1 MSLRHRQLAATL
13 LLLSAA
19 GGMCCA
25 LNCDAQ
31 ESDSRN
37 ELLSDLPMTVPDNV
51 VREPKPAQN
60 LGEKNVKPG
69 QVRVPVRGADAEP
82 TADQRAAQISTLL
95 QKATAQLSASELSL
109 ELKQVQQQILHQM
122 DEWLSA
128 EQGGTAAAS
137 GKSAE
142 EGNTSSD
149 AGEGTNSTSNG
160 KRTGDNT
167 AGEQPASQ
175 ASGNDPSGGALP
187 NGKGA
192 NGKGDSGTGAATDA
206 KSVRE
211 LADSFWGKLPP
222 QERQRLKDSIPERF
236 LPQYQRQI
244 EAYYRAIAQPQMP

>member
-1 MSLRHRQLAATL
+1 MSLPYRQLATTL
-13 LLLSAA
+13 LLLNAA
-19 GGMCCA
+19 VGMWCA
-25 LNCDAQ
+25 QNCDAQ

-60 LGEKNVKPG
+60 LGEKSVKPLPM
-69 QVRVPVRGADAEP
+69 RVPVRGADAEP
-82 TADQRAAQISTLL
+82 TADQRAAQISALL
-95 QKATAQLSASELSL
+95 QKATAQLGASELSL

-142 EGNTSSD
+142 EGD
-149 AGEGTNSTSNG
+149 ASGEGNEGANPASGG
-160 KRTGDNT
+160 KRPGETSTGS
-167 AGEQPASQ
+167 QPASQ
-175 ASGNDPSGGALP
+175 PSGNDPSGGTLSG
-187 NGKGA
+187 GKG
-192 NGKGDSGTGAATDA
+192 GGGTGAATDA

-222 QERQRLKDSIPERF
+222 QERQRLKDSMPERF